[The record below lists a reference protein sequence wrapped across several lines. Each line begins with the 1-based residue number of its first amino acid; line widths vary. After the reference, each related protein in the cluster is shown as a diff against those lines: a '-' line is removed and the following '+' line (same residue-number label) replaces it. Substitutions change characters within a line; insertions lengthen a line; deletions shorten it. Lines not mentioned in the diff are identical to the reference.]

1 MRLAPQEV
9 EWIKK
14 SVQNI
19 DPSAHV
25 FLYGSRTQDH
35 LSGGDIDLIV
45 ISEHLKFSD
54 KLTLLV
60 EIKTHLGDQ
69 KIDLTLCSSSQSK
82 TNPFIVQALLTAIQI

>member
-1 MRLAPQEV
+1 MRLAQQEV
-9 EWIKK
+9 AWIKK

-19 DPSAHV
+19 DPSAQI
-25 FLYGSRTQDH
+25 FIYGSRTQDH

-60 EIKTHLGDQ
+60 DLKIHLGDQ
-69 KIDLTLCSSSQSK
+69 KIDLTLCSSSQSR
-82 TNPFIVQALLTAIQI
+82 TNPFIIQSLRGAIQI